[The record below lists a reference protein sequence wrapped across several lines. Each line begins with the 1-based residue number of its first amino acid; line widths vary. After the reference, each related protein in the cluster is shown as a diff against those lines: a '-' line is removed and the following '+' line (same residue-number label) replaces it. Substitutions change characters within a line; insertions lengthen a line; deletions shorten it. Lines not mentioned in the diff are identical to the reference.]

1 MLKFKNQDAYE
12 ARFRALQIV
21 DERAA
26 VKSVNGVLPDDAGA
40 ITLTPADINAV
51 SVEDIAN
58 IRGTFRINVTSS
70 NGVYSADKTFDEIK
84 AAYAAGQLPYVVYTS
99 LTSNFIYTLA
109 HVSLPTD
116 GAGQGFMSFESYS
129 IFDDTL
135 ETETLRIFSYTL
147 ENGSNIEKQISP
159 YNGQGVVG
167 IQSVVQTVISNSDGG
182 TNVITVTKTDGT
194 SSTFTVKNGSK
205 GSAGA
210 DGKSAYQYAQESG
223 YTGTEEE
230 FAEKLAQ
237 EQLDGTT
244 LTLTPTQVYDAVS
257 VGKPVKVHYFDGTYG
272 SISFT
277 VFNAKSS
284 NVIVAQRI
292 ISTNGEY
299 ILAEL
304 IGNKP
309 NGTWNFVTTTLAEKT
324 DIPSLEGYATEAY
337 VQNYHD
343 NTKQDIITDL
353 ATIRSGASKGATAVQ
368 PEAGKG
374 LFSGSYND
382 LTDKPAIPDTV
393 TEGTVSGW
401 GFTKNTGT
409 YSKPAGGIP
418 KADLA
423 AAVQTSLGKADT
435 ALQTHQSLAAYRK
448 AAEQDIIDNT
458 KLTDAP
464 TDGKAYAR
472 KNGSWHEIDVDALQ
486 SKSITDSGGHFTSDT
501 VEGALQEIGTELAGI
516 NTLLGSGIQI
526 SFTIDGD
533 PFSAVSGETWKEWIG
548 GYSRVISE
556 ISGLTL
562 YCFSDDGIIFADEA
576 GVNALGLNDVWVHG
590 NETIVS
596 GATYAIIP
604 CGG

>member
-51 SVEDIAN
+51 SVEDVAN

-70 NGVYSADKTFDEIK
+70 DGVYSADKTFDEIK
-84 AAYAAGQLPYVVYTS
+84 AAYDAGQLPYVVYTS
-99 LTSNFIYTLA
+99 LTSNFVYTFA
-109 HVSLPTD
+109 MASPK
-116 GAGQGFMSFESYS
+116 FMSFESYS
-129 IFDDTL
+129 ISGDTL
-135 ETETLRIFSYTL
+135 ETVSLRIFSHTL

-205 GSAGA
+205 GSTGATGATGVAGE
-210 DGKSAYQYAQESG
+210 DG
-223 YTGTEEE
+223 YTPVRGTDYWT
-230 FAEKLAQ
+230 A
-237 EQLDGTT
+237 D
-244 LTLTPTQVYDAVS
+244 
-257 VGKPVKVHYFDGTYG
+257 
-272 SISFT
+272 
-277 VFNAKSS
+277 
-284 NVIVAQRI
+284 
-292 ISTNGEY
+292 
-299 ILAEL
+299 
-304 IGNKP
+304 
-309 NGTWNFVTTTLAEKT
+309 
-324 DIPSLEGYATEAY
+324 DI
-337 VQNYHD
+337 
-343 NTKQDIITDL
+343 
-353 ATIRSGASKGATAVQ
+353 ATIQ
-368 PEAGKG
+368 
-374 LFSGSYND
+374 SYID
-382 LTDKPAIPDTV
+382 
-393 TEGTVSGW
+393 E
-401 GFTKNTGT
+401 
-409 YSKPAGGIP
+409 
-418 KADLA
+418 
-423 AAVQTSLGKADT
+423 
-435 ALQTHQSLAAYRK
+435 K
-448 AAEQDIIDNT
+448 AA
-458 KLTDAP
+458 
-464 TDGKAYAR
+464 
-472 KNGSWHEIDVDALQ
+472 ALQ
-486 SKSITDSGGHFTSDT
+486 SKSITDSGGHFTTDT
-501 VEGALQEIGTELAGI
+501 VEGALQEIGAELAGI

-526 SFTIDGD
+526 SFTIDGA